1 MTLKDQVE
9 CILKE
14 FPKSRDSDQ
23 WLTLKIWAV
32 FYPKSIRV
40 ETMTLTDGSTQS
52 RKYVYLDDIME
63 LPREDNVKRH
73 RAHFQND
80 LGMYS
85 ASPDIAK
92 KRGQKERE
100 WKQDMLA
107 STR

>member
-1 MTLKDQVE
+1 MILKDQVE
-9 CILKE
+9 AILKE

-32 FYPKSIRV
+32 FHPKSIRV
-40 ETMTLTDGSTQS
+40 ETITLADGTTQS
-52 RKYVYLDDIME
+52 RKYVYLDDIMD

-80 LGMYS
+80 LGMYT
-85 ASPDIAK
+85 ASPEVAK
-92 KRGQKERE
+92 KRGIKERE